1 MRTLIITGPSGSG
14 KTYLTKKL
22 QNKFNSLVIETDSYY
37 RDDLFIKVLSKFMY
51 DIYDRII
58 SIKKKKLIET
68 LNSICNKDKEINLYN
83 YDFRRKKSTI
93 LVKRNINSQII
104 ILEGIFSHRLG
115 IDYKKAINILCEE
128 KKEICYIRR
137 LYRDRYQRGRTKDEV
152 IQRFTKSWN
161 LYYKYIS
168 EYIYN
173 NQIITVNTNKK
184 SSVQNLFYKL
194 QELGIN

>member
-93 LVKRNINSQII
+93 LVKRNINSQD
-104 ILEGIFSHRLG
+104 FRSS
-115 IDYKKAINILCEE
+115 K
-128 KKEICYIRR
+128 CY
-137 LYRDRYQRGRTKDEV
+137 
-152 IQRFTKSWN
+152 
-161 LYYKYIS
+161 
-168 EYIYN
+168 
-173 NQIITVNTNKK
+173 
-184 SSVQNLFYKL
+184 
-194 QELGIN
+194 